1 MPVPVILFSLSDLL
15 DARRSRNLKSSDDR
29 KAMHNVGHLHP
40 DQRFVLFSI
49 LDELDSQCD
58 MHDLVLEWSFDDC
71 CKNDT
76 ELLMQK
82 KEVREQRL
90 QKKIRQETESVIKMD
105 RFMRR
110 KIRNQR
116 RGHQLSEEDRDY
128 YANLK
133 NRMLTLSFDIIQY
146 TMDIEMI
153 SDLLKM
159 RARMSRE
166 NEE

>member
-1 MPVPVILFSLSDLL
+1 
-15 DARRSRNLKSSDDR
+15 
-29 KAMHNVGHLHP
+29 
-40 DQRFVLFSI
+40 
-49 LDELDSQCD
+49 
-58 MHDLVLEWSFDDC
+58 
-71 CKNDT
+71 
-76 ELLMQK
+76 MQK